1 MPNRATAIV
10 VGIAERPSA
19 FAALD
24 TAAGLARDLADELHV
39 VHAID
44 LGDYPVNPDI
54 DDWDR
59 RADVKQATLRTRAA
73 ATLHDYRSIEWTY
86 HARRGAPERVLLAV
100 AHSVGARMIVIGSH
114 PHSFLGYHYGGS
126 VSRAL
131 LRQHEYPILLV
142 AEHNPA

>member
-1 MPNRATAIV
+1 MPRRATVIV
-10 VGIAERPSA
+10 VGIAERPTA

-24 TAAGLARDLADELHV
+24 AAAGLARDLADELHV

-44 LGDYPVNPDI
+44 LGDYPVDPDI
-54 DDWDR
+54 DDWEK
-59 RADVKQATLRTRAA
+59 RADAKQATVRARAA
-73 ATLHDYRSIEWTY
+73 AALYDYRSIGWTY
-86 HARRGAPERVLLAV
+86 HARRGAPEHVLLAV

-142 AEHNPA
+142 SEHGQA